1 MQTTFANY
9 KKALF
14 GISFIIIIIIIIM
27 ISGQLY
33 CPKNVL
39 YYAQAKKKH
48 VTVWIE
54 FSCVSE

>member
-14 GISFIIIIIIIIM
+14 GRSYIIIIIIIIM

-39 YYAQAKKKH
+39 YYAQAKKKKK
-48 VTVWIE
+48 
-54 FSCVSE
+54 SYCMN

>member
-14 GISFIIIIIIIIM
+14 GISFIIIIIIM

-39 YYAQAKKKH
+39 YYAQAKKKKK